1 MVPFK
6 MNRVRQAILG
16 LFFPPLCLHCEE
28 KTDGALLC
36 ASCSELLQLLDRTGR
51 CPKCADYCKGKCL
64 KLCLPYKELV
74 VAMENEGPIRSLVRQ
89 LENGKLPGIARTLSS
104 YLVVQW
110 LKNNLDVPD
119 CIVPFRRSKWEKMR
133 RGYSP
138 AELLAKELQRQ
149 LGVGK
154 GTVAGKR
161 VVVVDTVLTSEG
173 LAKFATEL
181 QMEMPAEVW
190 GLCVYS
196 LKSIS
201 GISYTTSGRSASDFW

>member
-1 MVPFK
+1 MQTMPFVIK
-6 MNRVRQAILG
+6 NLWRSIFG

-36 ASCSELLQLLDRTGR
+36 SSCTELLQLLDRTGR

-89 LENGKLPGIARTLSS
+89 LENGKLPGLAKSLAS

-110 LKNNLDVPD
+110 LKNNLTLPDV
-119 CIVPFRRSKWEKMR
+119 IVPFRRSRWEKMR

-138 AELLAKELQRQ
+138 AELLAGELRQQ

-154 GTVAGKR
+154 GSIAGKR
-161 VVVVDTVLTSEG
+161 VVVVDAVLTSEE
-173 LAKFATEL
+173 LAKFAAEL
-181 QMEMPAEVW
+181 QMDMPAEVW
-190 GLCVYS
+190 GLAVYTS
-196 LKSIS
+196 SARFS
-201 GISYTTSGRSASDFW
+201 GAVT